1 MRASIRRERTIEVGA
16 DAAWAIVGAP
26 DLLHLWFPGIVSC
39 TVEGDR
45 RTITTRTGLAM
56 DETILTCDN
65 LQRRFQYRI
74 DGRPFTEHLGTLD
87 VHELGPGR
95 SLVVYATDAAPAVM
109 AIILGGGMAAAL
121 EELARQLESGQGP
134 AIDAL
139 AGARRSPWHLPAPIQ
154 SSPTPVEAP
163 V

>member
-56 DETILTCDN
+56 EEKILNCDN
-65 LQRRFQYRI
+65 LHSRFQYRL
-74 DGRPFTEHLGTLD
+74 DGRHFPHHPRPLD
-87 VHELGPGR
+87 VHEPGPGDR
-95 SLVVYATDAAPAVM
+95 KSD
-109 AIILGGGMAAAL
+109 
-121 EELARQLESGQGP
+121 EEGKR
-134 AIDAL
+134 
-139 AGARRSPWHLPAPIQ
+139 
-154 SSPTPVEAP
+154 V
-163 V
+163 

>member
-56 DETILTCDN
+56 EETILTCDN
-65 LQRRFQYRI
+65 LQRRVQYRI
-74 DGRPFTEHLGTLD
+74 DGRPLTEHLGTLH

-95 SLVVYATDAAPAVM
+95 SRSEETTSEFQSLIRNPYAYT
-109 AIILGGGMAAAL
+109 
-121 EELARQLESGQGP
+121 
-134 AIDAL
+134 
-139 AGARRSPWHLPAPIQ
+139 
-154 SSPTPVEAP
+154 
-163 V
+163 